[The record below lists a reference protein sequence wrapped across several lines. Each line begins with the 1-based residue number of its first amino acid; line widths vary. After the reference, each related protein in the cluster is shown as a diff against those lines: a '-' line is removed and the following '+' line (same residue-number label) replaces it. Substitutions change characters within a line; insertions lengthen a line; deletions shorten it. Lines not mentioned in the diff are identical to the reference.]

1 MRSKCDAEGLRL
13 QVHLPHQVQERG
25 KNGKKDIMRDRII
38 IGIDPDVGQSGIGR
52 LDYGERKC
60 TATHLPFPLLVDY
73 IRDIKDIARRKEVD
87 LIVYVEASWLIS
99 HNWHIG
105 WKDTKAVAAKKGQEV
120 GRMHETGRKI
130 MEMLQHYDIDV
141 REQHPLK
148 KAWRGKDGKITH
160 EEITQIC
167 RWEKKRS
174 NQEERD
180 AMLIA
185 WYASGLPIRIT
196 VK

>member
-1 MRSKCDAEGLRL
+1 
-13 QVHLPHQVQERG
+13 
-25 KNGKKDIMRDRII
+25 MRDRII

-148 KAWRGKDGKITH
+148 KTWRGKDGKITH

>member
-1 MRSKCDAEGLRL
+1 MGIQNKTG
-13 QVHLPHQVQERG
+13 G
-25 KNGKKDIMRDRII
+25 KIRNENYMIRNNQII

-52 LDYGERKC
+52 LDVLERKC
-60 TATHLPFPLLVDY
+60 TATHLPFPLLIDY
-73 IRDIKDIARRKEVD
+73 IKDIQEVAN
-87 LIVYVEASWLIS
+87 LKKRELVVYVEASWLIS

-130 MEMLQHYDIDV
+130 MEMLEHYGINV
-141 REQHPLK
+141 QEQHPLK
-148 KAWRGKDGKITH
+148 KVWNGKDGKITH
-160 EEITQIC
+160 EELTSIC

-185 WYASGLPIRIT
+185 WYASGLPIRMM

>member
-1 MRSKCDAEGLRL
+1 
-13 QVHLPHQVQERG
+13 
-25 KNGKKDIMRDRII
+25 
-38 IGIDPDVGQSGIGR
+38 
-52 LDYGERKC
+52 
-60 TATHLPFPLLVDY
+60 
-73 IRDIKDIARRKEVD
+73 
-87 LIVYVEASWLIS
+87 
-99 HNWHIG
+99 
-105 WKDTKAVAAKKGQEV
+105 VAAKKGQEV

-185 WYASGLPIRIT
+185 WYASGLPIRIA